1 MFTFLDNTKMNELD
15 LEMKPESK
23 THPSVERLLE
33 ASGVTQEETAKLIDE
48 SPQTITNWKKRGVSK
63 AGALKAAAI
72 FGVSAN
78 WILKGGSDK
87 DETEVTKVLE
97 WDSSTPVDDDE
108 VEIPYYKEFLVS
120 CGSGSIAEIISNE
133 TRKLRLS
140 KATLRQYSVDPSNAY
155 ALTAFGDSMTPIINN
170 GATVY
175 VDVGRTNIIDGK
187 IYAINHGGLF
197 KFKYLYR
204 MPKGGVRIVS
214 ANKEEYPEEV
224 LTAEDIMEQDFCVVA
239 YAFNVQN
246 PLP

>member
-1 MFTFLDNTKMNELD
+1 
-15 LEMKPESK
+15 MKSETQ
-23 THPSVERLLE
+23 THPSVIRLLE
-33 ASGVTQEETAKLIDE
+33 VSGTTQEETAKLIDE
-48 SPQTITNWKKRGVSK
+48 FPQTITNWKKRGVSK
-63 AGALKAAAI
+63 AGALKAAAK

-78 WILKGGSDK
+78 WILTGEGNEATSY
-87 DETEVTKVLE
+87 VSKVEE
-97 WDSSTPVDDDE
+97 WDSTTPVDDDE
-108 VEIPYYKEFLVS
+108 VEVPFYKDTLIS
-120 CGSGSIAEIISNE
+120 CGSGSLAEIIGNE
-133 TRKLRLS
+133 TRKLRMS
-140 KATLRQYSVDPSNAY
+140 KSTLRQYGVESSNAY
-155 ALTAFGDSMTPIINN
+155 ALTAFGHSMSPIINH

-175 VDVGRTNIIDGK
+175 VDVGRTSIVDGK

-224 LTAEDIMEQDFCVVA
+224 LTAQDIIEQEFSVVA

>member
-1 MFTFLDNTKMNELD
+1 MNLDNV
-15 LEMKPESK
+15 MKEEK
-23 THPSVERLLE
+23 AAHPSVIRLLE
-33 ASGVTQEETAKLIDE
+33 ASGVSQEETAKAIDE

-63 AGALKAAAI
+63 AGALKAAAK

-78 WILKGGSDK
+78 WILKGDSNKLG
-87 DETEVTKVLE
+87 VGATKVLE
-97 WDSSTPVDDDE
+97 WDSDTPVDNDE
-108 VEIPYYKEFLVS
+108 VEIPFYKEVLVS
-120 CGSGSIAEIISNE
+120 CGSGSLAEMVGNE

-140 KATLRQYSVDPSNAY
+140 KATLRQYGVDVSNAY
-155 ALTAFGDSMTPIINN
+155 ALTAFGDSMSPVINS

-187 IYAINHGGLF
+187 IYAISHGGLF

-214 ANKEEYPEEV
+214 ANKDEYPEEI
-224 LTAEDIMEQDFCVVA
+224 LTAEDIMDQEFCVVA

-246 PLP
+246 SLP

>member
-1 MFTFLDNTKMNELD
+1 MEQMSTN
-15 LEMKPESK
+15 MKQEGASHES
-23 THPSVERLLE
+23 VIRLLE
-33 ASGVTQEETAKLIDE
+33 ASGLSQEETARAMDE

-63 AGALKAAAI
+63 SGALKAAAC

-78 WILKGGSDK
+78 WVLTGKSDTA
-87 DETEVTKVLE
+87 DENISKVTE
-97 WDSSTPVDDDE
+97 WDSKTPLDDDD
-108 VEIPYYKEFLVS
+108 VEIPFYKEVLVS
-120 CGSGSIAEIISNE
+120 CGSGSLVEIVGNK
-133 TRKLRLS
+133 TRTLRLS
-140 KATLRQYSVDPSNAY
+140 KTTLRQYGVESSNAY

-175 VDVGRTNIIDGK
+175 VDIGRTNIIDGK

-224 LTAEDIMEQDFCVVA
+224 LTAEDIMDQDFCVVA

>member
-1 MFTFLDNTKMNELD
+1 MELLGQKMKKEND
-15 LEMKPESK
+15 SPHES
-23 THPSVERLLE
+23 VVRLLE
-33 ASGVTQEETAKLIDE
+33 ASGLSQEETAKAMDE
-48 SPQTITNWKKRGVSK
+48 SPQTITNWKKRGISK
-63 AGALKAAAI
+63 SGALKAAAS

-78 WILKGGSDK
+78 WILKGEGEKTNSA
-87 DETEVTKVLE
+87 VSKVAE
-97 WDSSTPVDDDE
+97 WDANTPVDDDE
-108 VEIPYYKEFLVS
+108 VEIPFYKEVLVS
-120 CGSGSIAEIISNE
+120 CGSGSLIEIIGKE

-140 KATLRQYSVDPSNAY
+140 KTTLRQYGVESSNAY
-155 ALTAFGDSMTPIINN
+155 ALTAFGDSMTPVINN

-175 VDVGRTNIIDGK
+175 VDMGRTNIVDGK

-214 ANKEEYPEEV
+214 ANKDEYPEEI
-224 LTAEDIMEQDFCVVA
+224 LTMEDIMEQEFCVVA

>member
-1 MFTFLDNTKMNELD
+1 MTQLDF
-15 LEMKPESK
+15 EMTTETQP
-23 THPSVERLLE
+23 HPSVVRLLE
-33 ASGVTQEETAKLIDE
+33 ASGKTQEETAKLIDE
-48 SPQTITNWKKRGVSK
+48 SPQTITNWKRRGVSK
-63 AGALKAAAI
+63 AGALKAASK
-72 FGVSAN
+72 FNVSAN
-78 WILKGGSDK
+78 WILTGNGEK
-87 DETEVTKVLE
+87 DSADITKVVE

-108 VEIPYYKEFLVS
+108 VEVPFYKEVLVS
-120 CGSGSIAEIISNE
+120 CGSGSLAEIIGNE

-140 KATLRQYSVDPSNAY
+140 KATLRQYGVESSNAY

-175 VDVGRTNIIDGK
+175 VDVGRTSIVDGK

-197 KFKYLYR
+197 KFKFLYR

-214 ANKEEYPEEV
+214 ANKDEYPEEI
-224 LTAEDIMEQDFCVVA
+224 LTAEDIMDQDFCVVA